1 MKRKHPRTQIL
12 SLKLATKCFDCA
24 GSAKRCASDA
34 FIVNFEHNYLSIV
47 ILFSLYS
54 LKLHEEQI
62 HP

>member
-47 ILFSLYS
+47 ILLLLYS
-54 LKLHEEQI
+54 LKLYEKQR